1 MLFARI
7 QRRVVKKVFLS
18 GFIIL
23 LPFVAM
29 PVQAQADLET
39 EISDYVA
46 AGDLRQALEL
56 SEKAFAQALEQGDH
70 QQAARLAITL
80 SDIAQITEDFA
91 KAEVAARSALVL
103 TGNDEI
109 TRLTLS
115 IKLADALLWTDKIAQ
130 AESVLTNAIAFY
142 DQRGVEEDAIRAEL
156 TILLASAYKEREEFQ
171 RGIDLLMPEIAR
183 WENAPEI
190 SIELRAVGLNTLS
203 RLYRQLGHLDKAYP
217 PIRDAVKIYE
227 AQDYWQENRTRQLD
241 YAVKLEALSRIEWGL
256 EKRRESI
263 AHLERAIEIYMRHD
277 LGATRDVILMNAF
290 LTNRLRAVGRRE
302 ESIVTGA
309 RAVDLA
315 RTRFGYQLQKPA
327 GVNNN
332 DRIYLRYSVNSYLN
346 SLYETAENPQDNF
359 YKAFQVAQPSVWSQ
373 TAQAASVSALNFV
386 RRSPE
391 LASLLQQRKVMHQ
404 KWTEIEGKITAI
416 DLLENREKDRVAR
429 NLIQESQSMRA
440 SIDDLT
446 DHISRQFP
454 GYVAFVKP
462 QIRSAAEIADSLGTD
477 DAVIFLHVH
486 YDDVFVF
493 TITEDG
499 YSWQKSAFKK
509 RELCDLVS
517 RFRNSFDQG
526 YHLRCTPVGA
536 QVETDTQGTSLAF
549 DPVIAHELY
558 YRLFGVVEHE
568 IADKKNWKI
577 IPTGV
582 LAALPMNALIK
593 DPKTSV
599 PDWLVKHH
607 SLSILPSVD
616 SLALQHSDLQEGDR
630 RQFFE
635 KYVGIGAPCIG
646 QWAGP
651 NCLKNMQRGKESS
664 VRGANQ
670 SVEFIRQLPALPYA
684 VRELK
689 QVAAQ
694 IEGDIKLLMGP
705 EATEPA
711 FRKLSG
717 THPDLLVIATHGL
730 AAGMF
735 DLAEPALVL
744 TPVEG
749 GLPEEDGL
757 VTAGEISSLTLGAK
771 VVMLSACYTAGADG
785 SPRGEMLSGLTQAF
799 LSAGARILIVNHF
812 AVPDGISAEITAAF
826 VRHSREDAG
835 IRSDEALR
843 RALVDQVNKTPDEIR
858 PGPWASLFMV
868 GDTGGAGF

>member
-1 MLFARI
+1 MPFAHIFRG
-7 QRRVVKKVFLS
+7 VVNKTFLS
-18 GFIIL
+18 SIIIL
-23 LPFVAM
+23 STFVV
-29 PVQAQADLET
+29 VQAKADVET

-46 AGDLRQALEL
+46 AGNLKKALQVNEQAFTQAL
-56 SEKAFAQALEQGDH
+56 SQGNH
-70 QQAARLAITL
+70 EQAARLAIKL
-80 SDIAQITEDFA
+80 SDIAQITEDFS
-91 KAEVAARSALVL
+91 KAEIAARSALAL
-103 TGNDEI
+103 EGNNAI

-115 IKLADALLWTDKIAQ
+115 IKLADALLWTDKIMQ
-130 AESVLTNAIAFY
+130 AEGVLTKAIAFY
-142 DQRGVEEDAIRAEL
+142 DQNSVEDDAIRAEL
-156 TILLASAYKEREEFQ
+156 IILLASTYKEREQFQ
-171 RGIDLLMPEIAR
+171 RGLDLLKLEMSTWESGSEID
-183 WENAPEI
+183 
-190 SIELRAVGLNTLS
+190 IELRSVGLNTLS
-203 RLYRQLGHLDKAYP
+203 RLYRHLGRLEESYP
-217 PIRDAVKIYE
+217 PIQQAVRIYE
-227 AQDYWQENRTRQLD
+227 EDDYWRGNRTRQLD

-256 EKRRESI
+256 KKHQESI
-263 AHLERAIEIYMRHD
+263 GHLERAIEIYMRHD

-315 RTRFGYQLQKPA
+315 QTRFGYQLQKPA

-346 SLYETAENPQDNF
+346 SLYEAAENRQNNF

-391 LASLLQQRKVMHQ
+391 LANLLQQRKMMHQ

-429 NLIQESQSMRA
+429 NLIQESQFMRA

-446 DHISRQFP
+446 DQISRQFP

-462 QIRSAAEIADSLGTD
+462 RIRSAAEIADSLGTD

-493 TITEDG
+493 TITGDG

-509 RELCDLVS
+509 RELCDLVA

-536 QVETDTQGTSLAF
+536 QVETDSQGSSLEF
-549 DPVIAHELY
+549 DPAIAHELY
-558 YRLFGVVEHE
+558 RRLFGVVEHE
-568 IADKKNWKI
+568 IAGKKNWKV

-593 DPKTSV
+593 DPEASV
-599 PDWLVKHH
+599 PDWLIKHH
-607 SLSILPSVD
+607 SLSTLPSVD
-616 SLALQHSDLQEGDR
+616 SLALQHSDLREGDR
-630 RQFFE
+630 RQLFE

-646 QWAGP
+646 QWAGSD
-651 NCLKNMQRGKESS
+651 CLKSMQRDRESS
-664 VRGANQ
+664 ARGPGQ
-670 SVEFIRQLPALPYA
+670 SVDFIRQLPALPYA
-684 VRELK
+684 ARELE
-689 QVAAQ
+689 QVATQ
-694 IEGDIKLLMGP
+694 IEGDVKILVGP
-705 EATEPA
+705 AATESA
-711 FRKLSG
+711 FRELNG

-735 DLAEPALVL
+735 GLAEPALVL

-749 GLPEEDGL
+749 GGPEEDGL
-757 VTAGEISSLTLGAK
+757 LTAGEISTQILAAK

-826 VRHSREDAG
+826 VRHSREDVG
-835 IRSDEALR
+835 IQSDEALR
-843 RALVDQVNKTPDEIR
+843 RALIDQVNKTPDEIR

-868 GDTGGAGF
+868 GDAGRAGF